1 MIFYIHDHLYSFSMT
16 ATLAVRLETPPTAA
30 DIDRLALEFLALEA
44 KTDHAYAIAL
54 ALDEPH
60 ERMKERL
67 IDLVEEFG
75 SADHEKSKLEKSKLL
90 HGLTHEMVATF
101 GVSTSI
107 NAAAV
112 DHFADVL
119 RGSKQLKL
127 LELIFAQTTRYH
139 LRPDAG
145 PVIRT
150 LPRALAALYS
160 QCHVTTP
167 RHPVLEVRR
176 IVAEE

>member
-1 MIFYIHDHLYSFSMT
+1 MIPQMT
-16 ATLAVRLETPPTAA
+16 ATVVARLGTPPTAA
-30 DIDRLALEFLALEA
+30 DIDRLAVEFLALEA
-44 KTDHAYAIAL
+44 KTDQAYAIAL

-67 IDLVEEFG
+67 VDLVEEFG
-75 SADHEKSKLEKSKLL
+75 SAGHEKSKLEKSKLL

-112 DHFADVL
+112 DRFADVL
-119 RGSKQLKL
+119 RGSKQTKL
-127 LELIFAQTTRYH
+127 LELIFEQTTRYH

-145 PVIRT
+145 PVVRM
-150 LPRALAALYS
+150 LPKALAALYAA
-160 QCHVTTP
+160 CHVSTP
-167 RHPVLEVRR
+167 RPPILKVRR